1 VSSSLSEELF
11 MAHYATLRDHQFD
24 ADVDDIRG
32 AKLYGEGGKELATI
46 DDIVFEHSS
55 GEIEYLVANEGHGR
69 RVLLPVNEV
78 RPAVA
83 NDRDFETALT
93 KADMDRL
100 PSFDEKSLQHDKE
113 WKHYMQLHR
122 QALEDRE
129 KASLREYDR
138 KWEDDP
144 VEHRS
149 DNLAHTITPLEAP
162 APSNVASIDS
172 KRDDYVPDLTPNR
185 LAPVFTNTE
194 NTPDKLNMVPKVGH
208 ATGPAAGY
216 VSAGLGPK
224 WNGYQE
230 MVRRDLHRLRG
241 ACESCERDE
250 KVA

>member
-1 VSSSLSEELF
+1 MS
-11 MAHYATLRDHQFD
+11 HYATLRNHQFE

-46 DDIVFEHSS
+46 DDIVFDHSS

-69 RVLLPVNEV
+69 SVLVPVSEV
-78 RPAVA
+78 RPAIA
-83 NDRDFETALT
+83 NDSDFETDLT
-93 KADMDRL
+93 KADMDRM
-100 PSFDEKSLQHDKE
+100 PAFDEKSLTHDKE

-129 KASLREYDR
+129 KAGMREYER
-138 KWEDDP
+138 NWEDDP

-149 DNLAHTITPLEAP
+149 DNIAHSITPLEAP
-162 APSNVASIDS
+162 RSNVMPIDRGRGS
-172 KRDDYVPDLTPNR
+172 KDDYVPDLTPNR

-194 NTPDKLNMVPKVGH
+194 NTPDKLNMVPNVGH
-208 ATGPAAGY
+208 ASGPAAGY

-230 MVRRDLHRLRG
+230 MVRRELPRLRG
-241 ACESCERDE
+241 VCESCERD
-250 KVA
+250 KKRVA